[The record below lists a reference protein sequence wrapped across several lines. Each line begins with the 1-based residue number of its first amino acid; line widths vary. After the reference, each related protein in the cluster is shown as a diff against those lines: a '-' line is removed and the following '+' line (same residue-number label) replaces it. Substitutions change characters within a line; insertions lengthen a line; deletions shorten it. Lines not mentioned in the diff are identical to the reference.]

1 VFTAA
6 TTRAGNVARLTWSH
20 ASGRSAR
27 ETLST
32 LQPPST
38 PWFSKL
44 DAIEDVAH
52 NRVLANA

>member
-1 VFTAA
+1 MEAHA
-6 TTRAGNVARLTWSH
+6 T
-20 ASGRSAR
+20 GRSAR